1 MFKYKYNMVIDDKIL
16 DQLIDFLEAHKKF
29 GFMRPSIEAGEYR
42 GYKIR
47 VELRP
52 PEDEAGSDANQ

>member
-1 MFKYKYNMVIDDKIL
+1 MVIDDKIL
-16 DQLIDFLEAHKKF
+16 DQLIDFLEAHKIY

-47 VELRP
+47 VELRTP
-52 PEDEAGSDANQ
+52 DDEAGSEANQ